1 MKSPLQ
7 YYNKFLF
14 PRLMQWNLANPE
26 IDEQRRTLLSL
37 AKGKVLEIGYGTG
50 LNTPFYPNTI
60 EKLTAIDINP
70 AMEGFINK
78 KLKSRSLSIELYNMS
93 AEDMMFTA
101 ETFDFVIS
109 TFTFCSIPRIDQA
122 LAEIYR
128 VLKPGGHLLFLE
140 HGISPDP
147 WVRKLQLWT
156 NPLFNLFAGGC
167 NVNRDIEEIVINSGL
182 TIIELQKFYMGRPI
196 SGYSY
201 KGIARKP

>member
-1 MKSPLQ
+1 MRRPLQ
-7 YYNKFLF
+7 YYNETVF
-14 PRLMQWNLANPE
+14 PWLMQWNLANTE
-26 IDEQRRTLLSL
+26 VDEHRRTLLSL
-37 AKGKVLEIGYGTG
+37 AQGKVLEIGYGTG
-50 LNTPFYPNTI
+50 LNVPFYPNEI
-60 EKLTAIDINP
+60 EKITAIDINP
-70 AMEGFINK
+70 AMEGFISK
-78 KLKSRSLSIELYNMS
+78 KMKSRSISVELYNMS
-93 AEDMMFTA
+93 AENMAFTA

-122 LAEIYR
+122 LSEIYR
-128 VLKPGGHLLFLE
+128 VLKSGGQLLFLE

-147 WVRKLQLWT
+147 LVRKLQMWT

-167 NVNRDIEEIVINSGL
+167 NVNRDIEEIVIDSGL